1 MSGSSLL
8 LSNSEYVQ
16 NQAKFYSDLLESQE
30 LTDVTLACDGY
41 QVGAHRTVLSA
52 SSLFFQDVIKNSKH
66 QNPFI
71 YLKGVSKETL
81 ESMLQFIYAGEAT
94 VKSENLERLVE
105 IGNELKVIGLMED
118 EVYNNENMENN
129 ESVKKPKK
137 EKTAQITKLSEKN
150 TDILENQKINEIKTK
165 ATQKKDIP
173 LFVENLIEIENREI
187 ENAELETEI
196 SKRLTSRKD
205 EENKKVHVCTVCN
218 KEGKQKDK
226 MRHHIETHLEGFS
239 HKCRFCDVFKKT
251 RGSLSFH
258 EWQYHTGPNAK
269 IANDD

>member
-1 MSGSSLL
+1 MSGGSLL
-8 LSNSEYVQ
+8 LSNSEYIQ

-129 ESVKKPKK
+129 EVVKKPKK
-137 EKTAQITKLSEKN
+137 AKTAQVTKLSEKN
-150 TDILENQKINEIKTK
+150 TDILENQKINELKTK
-165 ATQKKDIP
+165 VKQNKDIES
-173 LFVENLIEIENREI
+173 FAENSTDFTDIKAEENT
-187 ENAELETEI
+187 ELETEI
-196 SKRLTSRKD
+196 NKRLTKRKD
-205 EENKKVHVCTVCN
+205 EDNKTVHVCTVCD
-218 KEGKQKDK
+218 KEGSKKQKI
-226 MRHHIETHLEGFS
+226 RQHIETHLEGFS
-239 HKCRFCDVFKKT
+239 HKCHFCDVVKHT
-251 RGSLSFH
+251 RGSLAFH
-258 EWQYHTGPNAK
+258 EWQYHKGPNA
-269 IANDD
+269 